1 MRQRSRYITSAV
13 QGDGKKHNG
22 IDSLVSIVLFSENH
36 GYRMKSY
43 GPISLMKIEGK
54 TLIQRQVEAI
64 KAAFKNFEIVLCSG
78 FETARTVN
86 FVKTNFADVNIRVVE
101 NQIHFNSNCCESARL
116 CMHNINNDKVIMC
129 NGSLL
134 ISPQVFS
141 QIDYTRSTILCQQE
155 DDFKNFDI
163 GVVENDGILEH
174 LSVGVKDKVWN
185 EIIYMKNRKVINAL
199 YSIVSNPEYKNRFL
213 FEAVNVLLKDHRFFA
228 KENDSHNVL
237 KIENIKT
244 LKRVTKI

>member
-13 QGDGKKHNG
+13 NQDGKRDDG
-22 IDSLVSIVLFSENH
+22 LDSLISIILFSENH

-54 TLIQRQVEAI
+54 TLIQRQVESI
-64 KAAFKNFEIVLCSG
+64 KAAFKNFEIILCSG
-78 FETARTVN
+78 FETEKTVN

-116 CMHNINNDKVIMC
+116 CMHNINNDKIIMC

-134 ISPQVFS
+134 ITPQVFS
-141 QIDYTRSTILCQQE
+141 QIDYKRSTAIFQTSDE
-155 DDFKNFDI
+155 FKSFDV
-163 GVVENDGILEH
+163 GVVENKGILQNM
-174 LSVGVKDKVWN
+174 SVGVKEKVWN
-185 EIIYMKNRKVINAL
+185 EIIYLSNRKVINSL
-199 YSIVSNPEYKNRFL
+199 YSTISNPEYKNRFL
-213 FEAVNVLLKDHRFFA
+213 FEAVNVLLKDNRFVA
-228 KENDSHNVL
+228 QQNEADDVL

-244 LKRVTKI
+244 LKRNTKI